1 MNLNGVYQ
9 EALKHNEN
17 VPVQDE
23 TVNQAEELV
32 KQGYGGVAPTLNLT
46 KQFFWQQTPPATT
59 TGFSPGY
66 QPQTALTATQP
77 LLQGFR
83 EYEAIRKVKRARDAA
98 QFTKQDLE
106 LSIYKQVVAAYYNI
120 LSLER
125 DITNIQ
131 DNGKYLRD
139 RIKDLEHLHQI
150 GRSQLTDVLT
160 AKSTAATND
169 VTEQTDRINLAQA
182 RDQFALLTGMQS
194 DTPLDDDAAADFAPQ
209 ISPVTYYL
217 DRIKERPDVQA
228 AKQQFEADSYGINI
242 AKADHLPSLS
252 LTGNY
257 YFERPPNFRDVD
269 WDAKVVIT
277 LPLFAGG
284 VTQSKV
290 REAYSTAHV
299 SELKQS
305 LAQRTAEQEIRA
317 AYDSVAN
324 DLRQLKLTSENLR
337 INEMTWKEEQR
348 SYRFGLVNNIDVL
361 QALSN
366 YITARRS
373 YDSNRFNLKRDF
385 LTLKAASIIK

>member
-1 MNLNGVYQ
+1 MNLNGVFQ

-23 TVNQAEELV
+23 AVYQAEELV

-46 KQFFWQQTPPATT
+46 KQFFWQQTPPAST

-66 QPQTALTATQP
+66 QPQTALTASQP

-98 QFTKQDLE
+98 QSSKRDLE

-125 DITNIQ
+125 DIVNIQ
-131 DNGKYLRD
+131 DNGKHLRD
-139 RIKDLEHLHQI
+139 RIKDLAHLHQI

-182 RDQFALLTGMQS
+182 RDQFALLTGLLP
-194 DTPLDDDAAADFAPQ
+194 DTPLDDDTGGFEPQ
-209 ISPVTYYL
+209 IQSITYYL

-228 AKQQFEADSYGINI
+228 AKLQLEADSYGINI
-242 AKADHLPSLS
+242 AKADHLPSLA

-257 YFERPPNFRDVD
+257 YFERPPTFRDVD
-269 WDAKVVIT
+269 WDAKLVIT
-277 LPLFAGG
+277 LPIFAGG

-290 REAYSTAHV
+290 REAYSQAHV
-299 SELKQS
+299 SELKHS

-324 DLRQLKLTSENLR
+324 DLRQLKLTEENLR

-385 LTLKAASIIK
+385 LTLKAASMLQ